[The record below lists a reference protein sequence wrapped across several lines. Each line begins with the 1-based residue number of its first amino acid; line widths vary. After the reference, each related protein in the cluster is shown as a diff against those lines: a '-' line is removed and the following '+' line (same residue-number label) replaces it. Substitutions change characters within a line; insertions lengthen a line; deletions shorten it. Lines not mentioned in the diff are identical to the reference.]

1 MSEIDTST
9 SNVIEILLRSLQ
21 VDLPKTNKANNLLL
35 NSKKNT
41 SKTLNE
47 EAIAILA
54 SGDYDVSL
62 KEFTSFSTYLAQMT
76 SMYGNKNTNKF
87 QQTLNNIL
95 NHDKDNSIANAKSFI
110 EKMKEKGVSS
120 SSAVKLYSAMQSY
133 SLVSALN
140 NSNNNSYIS
149 ATV

>member
-9 SNVIEILLRSLQ
+9 SNVIEILLKSLQ
-21 VDLPKTNKANNLLL
+21 IDLPKTQKVNNFAAKTQK
-35 NSKKNT
+35 S
-41 SKTLNE
+41 SAKTLNE
-47 EAIAILA
+47 EAISILA

-76 SMYGNKNTNKF
+76 SIYGNKSSNKF

-95 NHDKDNSIANAKSFI
+95 NNDKENSISNAKSFI
-110 EKMKEKGVSS
+110 NKMKENGVSNA
-120 SSAVKLYSAMQSY
+120 SAIKLYSAIQSY

-140 NSNNNSYIS
+140 NNNSYIS